1 MRSLAVCMAALALTA
16 PAVQAH
22 DRHAHPQDPASE
34 RIPASHEHTGGIS
47 PAQDTAVLAPFD
59 IVHAKIRTEG
69 NVAIFHMAVSGKAG
83 VTRPGATG
91 RFEGASV
98 FSYVWPTSIDPYEV
112 GFERGAGILALAV
125 TSHPDFDDTPLFDET
140 RDGNLA
146 NDGGEWHMH
155 WVVLGPDEACGANG
169 LKVKDIP
176 AGTSPRLPM
185 TWPGAPILLDSPG
198 WQPNL
203 TQETVEV
210 RVPFGDISIVQT
222 AGFDGVTAG
231 LRVNESA
238 HSPLLCVA
246 NVFKIASG
254 DLSLPGR
261 VNQ

>member
-1 MRSLAVCMAALALTA
+1 
-16 PAVQAH
+16 
-22 DRHAHPQDPASE
+22 
-34 RIPASHEHTGGIS
+34 
-47 PAQDTAVLAPFD
+47 
-59 IVHAKIRTEG
+59 
-69 NVAIFHMAVSGKAG
+69 
-83 VTRPGATG
+83 
-91 RFEGASV
+91 V
-98 FSYVWPTSIDPYEV
+98 FSYVWPTTIDPYEV

-140 RDGNLA
+140 RDGDLA

-246 NVFKIASG
+246 NVFKVASG